1 MGEKNRRFVDK
12 KELRNSR
19 TVSAIV
25 SYFINDVI
33 NCSKGKMSEY
43 DLSEFKGNHNRVK
56 EELICFSEETST
68 LNKYLETIIS
78 SKVINSPE
86 VSLFD
91 NHEETIISGLF
102 KAYYNN
108 PRLLHKGTQRKLYI
122 NLRNISE
129 NVVDFEYG
137 NHEVIKEELDMITN
151 ENLEKLSTE
160 DAAEYKEKKTCSC
173 ENHM

>member
-1 MGEKNRRFVDK
+1 MYIN
-12 KELRNSR
+12 LRAAIFLSYLCKR
-19 TVSAIV
+19 T
-25 SYFINDVI
+25 
-33 NCSKGKMSEY
+33 
-43 DLSEFKGNHNRVK
+43 
-56 EELICFSEETST
+56 
-68 LNKYLETIIS
+68 
-78 SKVINSPE
+78 
-86 VSLFD
+86 LFD
-91 NHEETIISGLF
+91 NNAETIISGLF

-137 NHEVIKEELDMITN
+137 NHEVIKEEFDMITN

>member
-1 MGEKNRRFVDK
+1 MAIADEIAQRGHDLDDAFSSGAMEFDDFKNYLAVKKMKKLLDIVEEVNKDLTSMGEKNRRFVDK

-86 VSLFD
+86 VSYL
-91 NHEETIISGLF
+91 TIM
-102 KAYYNN
+102 
-108 PRLLHKGTQRKLYI
+108 QR
-122 NLRNISE
+122 R
-129 NVVDFEYG
+129 
-137 NHEVIKEELDMITN
+137 
-151 ENLEKLSTE
+151 
-160 DAAEYKEKKTCSC
+160 
-173 ENHM
+173 

>member
-1 MGEKNRRFVDK
+1 M
-12 KELRNSR
+12 RNSR

-33 NCSKGKMSEY
+33 NNSKSKMSDY
-43 DLSEFKGNHNRVK
+43 DLSKFNENHNRVK
-56 EELICFSEETST
+56 EELICFSEKAST

-91 NHEETIISGLF
+91 NNAETIISGLF

-137 NHEVIKEELDMITN
+137 NHEVIKEV
-151 ENLEKLSTE
+151 
-160 DAAEYKEKKTCSC
+160 
-173 ENHM
+173 